1 MPVWNKPPEEEPKK
15 LPQTTKEQADLLRA
29 KIEIED
35 ELKNNP
41 DSATTK
47 QFYEQMTRPF
57 KQPNEAEKETN
68 KPP

>member
-1 MPVWNKPPEEEPKK
+1 MSVWNKPPVEEPKK
-15 LPQTTKEQADLLRA
+15 PPQTTKEQADLLRA

-47 QFYEQMTRPF
+47 QFYDQMTKPF
-57 KQPNEAEKETN
+57 KQPNEAEKKSDE
-68 KPP
+68 PP